1 MSAHQELAAVS
12 VDTDT
17 TPLQSKRPTKRNDS
31 GELVVD
37 DHGNRKKMD
46 NYQSVYAMWDP
57 DKPVQWSCCE
67 IVLLFFAWLI
77 CAVIPVFWFCMFRTV
92 RDYERALIFRL
103 GKVKGGAEGP
113 GVFLINP
120 LTDNIVVVD
129 LRIETYNLPPQD
141 MMTKDAVTVTVD
153 AISFM
158 KVIDPIL
165 AVLEVDDYRFAFRN
179 FSATTLRSVLG
190 TYDLQS
196 LLSER
201 DEINKK
207 IQRIIE
213 DETSLWGVVVPAV
226 EIKDV
231 KLPQNMQRAMAAEA
245 EAERERKAKVV
256 SSMGEVEAAE
266 QLAKAADTISDSPGA
281 LQLRYLHTL
290 VKISAEK
297 NSTILFPLPMEI
309 MRGLQAFSS
318 MQEENQLLRRREN
331 KQQLDQIQE
340 NLM

>member
-1 MSAHQELAAVS
+1 MSGNELAIS
-12 VDTDT
+12 VKSE
-17 TPLQSKRPTKRNDS
+17 LQATQASN
-31 GELVVD
+31 GELRD
-37 DHGNRKKMD
+37 DRKKMQD
-46 NYQSVYAMWDP
+46 YKSVHAMWDP
-57 DKPVQWSCCE
+57 ERGVTWSCCE
-67 IVLLFFAWLI
+67 IVLMIGAWLLCI
-77 CAVIPVFWFCMFRTV
+77 IPIFWFFMFRTV

-103 GKVKGGAEGP
+103 GKIKGGAEGP

-120 LTDNIVVVD
+120 LTDKIFVVD

-158 KVIDPIL
+158 KVIDPIK
-165 AVLEVDDYRFAFRN
+165 AILEVDDYRYAFRN
-179 FSATTLRSVLG
+179 FSATTLRSVIG

-201 DEINKK
+201 DEINDK
-207 IQRIIE
+207 IRIIIE
-213 DETSLWGVVVPAV
+213 EETSTWGVAVPAV

-231 KLPQNMQRAMAAEA
+231 KLPANMQRAMAAEA
-245 EAERERKAKVV
+245 EAERERRAKVV
-256 SSMGEVEAAE
+256 SSQGEAEAAE

-309 MRGLQAFSS
+309 MRGLQLFTAQ
-318 MQEENQLLRRREN
+318 QEEDQRLRRRKNVQDLGQIDEN
-331 KQQLDQIQE
+331 
-340 NLM
+340 M

>member
-1 MSAHQELAAVS
+1 M
-12 VDTDT
+12 
-17 TPLQSKRPTKRNDS
+17 
-31 GELVVD
+31 G
-37 DHGNRKKMD
+37 
-46 NYQSVYAMWDP
+46 
-57 DKPVQWSCCE
+57 
-67 IVLLFFAWLI
+67 
-77 CAVIPVFWFCMFRTV
+77 
-92 RDYERALIFRL
+92 DYERALIFRL
-103 GKVKGGAEGP
+103 GKLKGGAEGP

-120 LTDNIVVVD
+120 LTDAIYVVD

-158 KVIDPIL
+158 KVEDPIK
-165 AVLEVDDYRFAFRN
+165 AILEVDDYRYAFKN
-179 FSATTLRSVLG
+179 FSATTLRSVIG

-196 LLSER
+196 LLSDR
-201 DEINKK
+201 DEINDKV
-207 IQRIIE
+207 RDIIE
-213 DETSLWGVVVPAV
+213 AETSSWGVAVPAV

-256 SSMGEVEAAE
+256 SSKGEAEAAE

-297 NSTILFPLPMEI
+297 NSTILFPLPMEV
-309 MRGLQAFSS
+309 MRGMQAFSNA
-318 MQEENQLLRRREN
+318 QVDDQKVRRRKNVAEAN
-331 KQQLDQIQE
+331 AILE
-340 NLM
+340 NLE